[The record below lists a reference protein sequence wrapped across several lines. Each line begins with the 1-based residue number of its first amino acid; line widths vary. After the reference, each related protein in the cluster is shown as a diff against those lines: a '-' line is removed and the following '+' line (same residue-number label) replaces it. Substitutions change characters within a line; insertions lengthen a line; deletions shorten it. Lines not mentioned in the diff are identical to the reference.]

1 VRWQSAHGNLP
12 SDVFIDQF
20 GGTQRIDLGGVN
32 YLFTLNF
39 RF

>member
-1 VRWQSAHGNLP
+1 MTELIPLEVLFGNP
-12 SDVFIDQF
+12 
-20 GGTQRIDLGGVN
+20 QRIDLGGVN